1 MSSLSISIEFIT
13 GRCVAASVS
22 DRDKPEWPPHPGRVF
37 MALSAAC
44 FEMDEIEDEVGALQ
58 WLEGLGSPDIY
69 ASDSSE
75 RSPVKF
81 YVPVNDKMTVNKS
94 VLQSTPGLTRSKQ
107 ERSYPTSIPFDPV
120 VTYSWRDAVGCE
132 SHLKQLANICSNVV
146 RVGHSSSL
154 VRAWATLGQFYSED
168 EKSSRFRWR
177 PASRNSEIRVRIS
190 GEGELDRLRVA
201 CNADQIHK
209 FGELQ
214 FEIESTSGKTQKIAK
229 ESFQSAFGI
238 PYKNGLRPPE
248 PTPATLGLW
257 QGYCRNGESESTE
270 SVLSGEHFDSELLVL
285 SKMEGPNI
293 GIEDTLALTTRLRE
307 TAMSHCPVNPPPA
320 WLGGHD
326 SITGK
331 PTALPHVAFLA
342 LPFVGHEHA
351 DGHIMGLALA
361 LPNSKLVLPEV
372 RGELLG
378 PLLFDP
384 QGEPKNIELKLGRL
398 GTWTLRLEERTEPPR
413 SLRNDTWTQPSHAW
427 GSVTPVVLDRFPKSS
442 AIEDRKNWE
451 VEVRSIV
458 SESCSHAG
466 LPIPIEIDIGT
477 TAWHIGVPRAYAK
490 SRRMRTGTDSN
501 EHVRLGDG
509 FPTMPGRSAKPS
521 RPQVHVF
528 LRFEKKIHGPILIGA
543 GRFLGYGLCK
553 PIQPKGYAQ

>member
-44 FEMDEIEDEVGALQ
+44 FEMGEIAHEVTALQ
-58 WLEGLGSPDIY
+58 WLEGLAAPDIY
-69 ASDSSE
+69 ASDSCE

-107 ERSYPTSIPFDPV
+107 ERSYPTTIPFNSV
-120 VTYSWRDAVGCE
+120 VTYSWHDAAGSE
-132 SHLKQLANICSNVV
+132 SHIKPLADICANVI

-154 VRAWATLGQFYSED
+154 VRAWAALNQSYSED
-168 EKSSRFRWR
+168 EKSRRFRWQ
-177 PASRNSEIRVRIS
+177 PATRNSEIRVRIS

-201 CNADQIHK
+201 CNAHQIEQ

-214 FEIESTSGKTQKIAK
+214 FEIESTTGKPQKVAK
-229 ESFQSAFGI
+229 ERFQSVFGI
-238 PYKNGLRPPE
+238 PYKNGLRSPE

-257 QGYCRNGESESTE
+257 QGYCRNDESESTE

-293 GIEDTLALTTRLRE
+293 GIQDALALTTRLRE

-342 LPFVGHEHA
+342 LPFAGYEHA
-351 DGHIMGLALA
+351 DGHIMGLAIA
-361 LPNSKLVLPEV
+361 LPNSKLVPPEV

-378 PLLFDP
+378 PLFFDQ
-384 QGEPKNIELKLGRL
+384 QGEPKDIDLKLGRL
-398 GTWTLRLEERTEPPR
+398 GTWTLRLEERPEPPR
-413 SLRNDTWTQPSHAW
+413 SLRIDTWTRPSHAW
-427 GSVTPVVLDRFPKSS
+427 ASVTPVVLDRFPKSS
-442 AIEDRKNWE
+442 AIEDRKGWE
-451 VEVRSIV
+451 AEVRSIL

-466 LPIPIEIDIGT
+466 LPKPIEIDIGT
-477 TAWHIGVPRAYAK
+477 TAWHTGVPRAYAK
-490 SRRMRTGTDSN
+490 SRRLRTGTDSN
-501 EHVRLGDG
+501 EQVRLGDG
-509 FPTMPGRSAKPS
+509 FPTMPGRSGKPS

-528 LRFEKKIHGPILIGA
+528 LRFEKQIRGPILIGA

-553 PIQPKGYAQ
+553 PIQPKGSAQ